1 MHALHWAGETYCHKA
16 KFEGADLLPPVP
28 LGHSQ
33 VTAMEVL
40 KPLVEAAADNLQFP
54 LAGLLGTLYFCSNAT
69 QLLPELLSLFL
80 QISQVS
86 CVLQG
91 LGKRVGK
98 GTVVIIL
105 IRVRGILPLP

>member
-1 MHALHWAGETYCHKA
+1 
-16 KFEGADLLPPVP
+16 
-28 LGHSQ
+28 
-33 VTAMEVL
+33 MEVL

-69 QLLPELLSLFL
+69 QPLPELLGLFL

-86 CVLQG
+86 RVLQA

-98 GTVVIIL
+98 GL
-105 IRVRGILPLP
+105 L